1 MHLHAIPTAAW
12 SLPPH
17 PSSTS
22 LFHIPSQI
30 LGNWILPSLPHMTLG
45 SLPSQ
50 ILGNWI
56 LPSLPTNHVRF
67 SSTDQ
72 FCSPKRRRRSLF
84 TGSQSTGSLPAGSQ
98 STGSLSTGS
107 LPTGSHPTG
116 SHPTGSLPTA
126 VPHGRESNFSYFGIP
141 PASDLGIDYMPGDAD
156 LNKTTMASADPHAAV
171 AFAAH
176 YLGGSPVQQH
186 RGPMAGGI

>member
-84 TGSQSTGSLPAGSQ
+84 TGSQSTGSLP
-98 STGSLSTGS
+98 
-107 LPTGSHPTG
+107 
-116 SHPTGSLPTA
+116 TA